1 MRIGEEGMSMD
12 DDDEELL
19 LYDDL
24 TSLKG
29 GENEREG
36 MSMPEKK
43 NILCYYDTTPGPNY
57 P

>member
-29 GENEREG
+29 EKMRERG
-36 MSMPEKK
+36 
-43 NILCYYDTTPGPNY
+43 
-57 P
+57 

>member
-36 MSMPEKK
+36 MEDEPQKS
-43 NILCYYDTTPGPNY
+43 
-57 P
+57 

>member
-29 GENEREG
+29 VKMREG
-36 MSMPEKK
+36 
-43 NILCYYDTTPGPNY
+43 G
-57 P
+57 